1 MIYNWYC
8 MKLEQRKSAL
18 LSAIIKEHVQTAD
31 SVGSKAI
38 VDKYQFKVSPAT
50 VRNEMADLEKE
61 GFIYQPHT
69 SAGRIPTEK
78 GWKFYIDNYMKDV
91 NLTTQQQ
98 GVLDKALA
106 EHGLTYEGAVKNVA
120 KNLADLSRD
129 AVFVGFSKDDFYY
142 TGLSQLFQHREF
154 ESVDLVRHIS
164 EVVDHLDE
172 VIKKLFDEDIQ
183 GTQVLIGKENPFG
196 IECGT
201 IVSRYQNGEQDGLF
215 GILGPMRMDYD
226 NNVALVKYVNNIISK
241 KTGTA

>member
-1 MIYNWYC
+1 

-38 VDKYQFKVSPAT
+38 VDKYKFKVSPAT
-50 VRNEMADLEKE
+50 IRNEMVDLEKD

-78 GWKFYIDNYMKDV
+78 GWRFYIDNYMQDIS
-91 NLTTQQQ
+91 LTAQQQ
-98 GVLDKALA
+98 GVLDQALQ
-106 EHGLTYEGAVKNVA
+106 EHGMTYEGAVKNVA

-129 AVFVGFSKDDFYY
+129 AVFVGFSQDNVYY
-142 TGLSQLFQHREF
+142 TGLSQLFKHPEF
-154 ESVDLVRHIS
+154 EKVDLVRHIS

-172 VIKKLFDEDIQ
+172 VINKLFNEDFQ
-183 GTQVLIGKENPFG
+183 GTQVLIGKDNPFG
-196 IECGT
+196 IECST
-201 IVSRYQNGEQDGLF
+201 IISRYKNSDGEGMF
-215 GILGPMRMDYD
+215 GILGPMRMDYE
-226 NNVALVKYVNNIISK
+226 NNIALVKYVNNIISK